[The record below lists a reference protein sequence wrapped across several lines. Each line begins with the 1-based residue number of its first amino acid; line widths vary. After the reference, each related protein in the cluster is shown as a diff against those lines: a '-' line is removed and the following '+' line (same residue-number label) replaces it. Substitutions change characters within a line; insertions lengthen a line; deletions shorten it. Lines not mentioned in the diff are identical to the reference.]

1 MSGNLKW
8 TLGKTIQGMGLVVVL
23 AGVLGSISLGM
34 EDEGLASMGFEFKG
48 LMIGGGLF
56 LVGWLLER
64 VSGSGAR

>member
-1 MSGNLKW
+1 MPANVKW
-8 TLGKTIQGMGLVVVL
+8 SVAKTLQGIGLVVVL

-56 LVGWLLER
+56 LVGWFLER
-64 VSGSGAR
+64 VAVK